1 MAGKPREGSPPLHDG
16 IGLAA
21 TITRD
26 FVQSDS
32 GVDFASEHTRDAVTE
47 RSEDR
52 PLRNAGLHFAGDH
65 SIIRLL
71 GVGGMGSVFEARA
84 PDGTIVALK
93 FIGDASPERLY
104 RFKREFRTLS
114 GIVHPNLVELY
125 ELLQVDSDEGLS
137 SVFFTME
144 RLQGDHFVVAARRD
158 YKPLQALDDPGL
170 ARLQHLLVGLASGLA
185 CIHGHGLVHRDVKP
199 SNVMVTEA
207 GRVVVLDLGLVREVR
222 TASLDSA
229 AIVGTPLYMAPE
241 QIINSESVG
250 PAADWYAVG
259 EILWE
264 SLTGTMRHEGPVHAI
279 LERKLTTDAVSP
291 ASLGLAVPPD
301 LERLCK
307 ELLSRDPAA
316 RPNAAAVLTR
326 LGRAD
331 LVAIEVVTRGLVGRA
346 SETQT
351 LRAVIVAA
359 RPGHPSFAAI
369 SGRSGYGKTTVIEH
383 VVELA
388 RRELGALVFTGHC
401 SERETIPFKALDT
414 ALDELAV
421 HLCNHPDDLTRA
433 NPHAQY
439 LAWAEATQRASSPPT
454 PVNTLHPGVAA
465 LARLFPVLRSVPQIR
480 ELDDTHLYN
489 ADPLQVRRQA
499 ADALA
504 DLLARIGAARPLV
517 LVLDNLQWADL
528 DSVQLL
534 EAVLLR
540 AQPPKLALLGS
551 YHEGADTTRPPLMRL
566 LASLRA
572 AEHMQMHTL
581 AIGPFSEAQ
590 ASALAAHHLGLAP
603 ADPLPQRIARE
614 AQGSPFFIGELARFA
629 RAHGGLA
636 DSVAS
641 LNLDEVIRLRLRAL
655 PPAARRLV
663 EILAIAGG
671 RLPRAVALKVVAATA
686 GAVDRGTL
694 ARLRAEHLLRADA
707 SEDDA
712 LETFHDRIRSTAAQ
726 QFIAEHASDDAGLR
740 DTHRAI
746 AEALLTLRS
755 DAGHVDNATLAHHF
769 RAANDFGRAT
779 YFTQLAAEEAAAQLA
794 FERAAE
800 LFAALLA
807 LGGLGPREATRVRI
821 QLAQSLANSGQLYA
835 AAKAYGEAVDTGEG
849 ASETERTEWLRRAAV
864 LLLQTGQHDEG
875 KATLERLLPRVG
887 LSMTHG
893 LASTITRL
901 LAQRARL
908 AFRRLELPRP
918 GATTRAL
925 DEAAAQRLDVCWTAN
940 RGLIYIDGITSALF
954 HARHLAMALDSGDP
968 VRTARA
974 IGLEAYL
981 RVVIN
986 GSPADAPSIAIL
998 DALDAAPAVQASP
1011 YARGMLC
1018 QFRAGVHQMLCRFAA
1033 TLSPYNQGIE
1043 ILRSQCTGEMHEV
1056 AQMQA
1061 HQAMSLLY
1069 LGRVND
1075 LREAAAQL
1083 VRACAARPN
1092 PYVEGFARGLL
1103 GNIVGLATDA
1113 VDEAAEHMAAYRR
1126 DAPKRFEVH
1135 YFNWS
1140 CQRAELERYR
1150 GDGEQAW
1157 ACHVEDSPAIE
1168 KLTFLRT
1175 PWVALEFQ
1183 RARACNALALAV
1195 RRADPREHLA
1205 IARKAAKLCLKQP
1218 LPMAEAYGRLALAG
1232 AAALEGNPE
1241 LAVAELRRT
1250 VAVYEQLGMAS
1261 YLAASRR
1268 RLAAL
1273 VGGDEGRELL
1283 RLADLWATREHVRR
1297 PDRYTDMMAPG
1308 FQPQT

>member
-1 MAGKPREGSPPLHDG
+1 MASKPREGSPSLHDG

-26 FVQSDS
+26 FVASES
-32 GVDFASEHTRDAVTE
+32 GFEFAAEHTRDAITE
-47 RSEDR
+47 RGDHR
-52 PLRNAGLHFAGDH
+52 PPRNHGLHFAGDH
-65 SIIRLL
+65 TILRLL
-71 GVGGMGSVFEARA
+71 GSGGMGSVFEARA

-93 FIGDASPERLY
+93 FIGEASPERLY
-104 RFKREFRTLS
+104 RFKREFRALS

-125 ELLQVDSDEGLS
+125 ELLQVEDQGGLS

-144 RLQGDHFVVAARRD
+144 RLLGEHFVAASRRGYD
-158 YKPLQALDDPGL
+158 YLQALDEPGV
-170 ARLQHLLVGLASGLA
+170 ARLRHHLVGLASGLA

-199 SNVMVTEA
+199 SNVMVTDA

-222 TASLDSA
+222 SASLDSA

-241 QIINSESVG
+241 QIVNSDAVG

-264 SLTGTMRHEGPVHAI
+264 SLTGTIRHDGPLHEV
-279 LERKLTTDAVSP
+279 LERKLATDARP
-291 ASLGLAVPPD
+291 ASSTGVAVPPELD
-301 LERLCK
+301 RLCS
-307 ELLSRDPAA
+307 ELLARDPAA
-316 RPNAAAVLTR
+316 RPTAAAVLTR

-346 SETQT
+346 SETAA
-351 LRAVIVAA
+351 LREVILAA
-359 RPGHPSFAAI
+359 RPGRPSVAAI
-369 SGRSGYGKTTVIEH
+369 SGRSGYGKTTVVEH
-383 VVELA
+383 VVDLV
-388 RRELGALVFTGHC
+388 RREHHALAFTGHC

-414 ALDELAV
+414 AIDELAV
-421 HLCNHPDDLTRA
+421 HLCNQPRDLA
-433 NPHAQY
+433 DP
-439 LAWAEATQRASSPPT
+439 LA
-454 PVNTLHPGVAA
+454 VIA
-465 LARLFPVLRSVPQIR
+465 LARLFPVLRSVPEIR
-480 ELDDTHLYN
+480 DLDH
-489 ADPLQVRRQA
+489 DPLLGVDPVQVRRHA

-504 DLLARIGAARPLV
+504 ELLASVAAARPLV

-540 AQPPKLALLGS
+540 PQPPPLALLCS
-551 YHEGADTTRPPLMRL
+551 YHDGADTTRPPLMRL

-572 AEHMQMHTL
+572 ADHVQMHAI
-581 AIGPFSEAQ
+581 AIGPFSESQ

-629 RAHGGLA
+629 RAHGGLT
-636 DSVAS
+636 DSVAT

-663 EILAIAGG
+663 EVLAIAGG
-671 RLPRAVALKVVAATA
+671 RLPRAVALKVVEATA

-694 ARLRAEHLLRADA
+694 ARLRAEHLIRADT
-707 SEDDA
+707 SQDDN
-712 LETFHDRIRSTAAQ
+712 LETFHDRIRSTAADH
-726 QFIAEHASDDAGLR
+726 FVAAHADDDAGLR
-740 DTHRAI
+740 DAHRAI
-746 AEALLTLRS
+746 AEALLVLRS
-755 DAGHVDNATLAHHF
+755 DGTSVDNATIAHHF
-769 RAANDFGRAT
+769 RAASDLHRAT
-779 YFTQLAAEEAAAQLA
+779 HFTQLAAEEAAAQLA

-807 LGGLGPREATRVRI
+807 LGGLGPREATRVRV
-821 QLAQSLANSGQLYA
+821 QLAESLANSGQLYA
-835 AAKAYGEAVDTGEG
+835 AAQAYREAVDAGEG
-849 ASETERTEWLRRAAV
+849 EPEVERTEWLRRAAV

-875 KATLERLLPRVG
+875 KATLDLLLPRVG
-887 LSMTHG
+887 LRMTHG
-893 LASTITRL
+893 LASTISRL

-908 AFRRLELPRP
+908 AFRRLELPRA
-918 GATTRAL
+918 ATTPAL
-925 DEAAAQRLDVCWTAN
+925 DPAAAQRLDVCWTAN
-940 RGLIYIDGITSALF
+940 RGLIYVDGITSALF
-954 HARHLAMALDSGDP
+954 HARHLHMALDSGDP
-968 VRTARA
+968 VRAARA
-974 IGLEAYL
+974 IGFEAYL
-981 RVVIN
+981 RVVMN
-986 GSPADAPSIAIL
+986 GSPADAASLALL
-998 DALDAAPAVQASP
+998 DTLEAAPAVQQSP

-1018 QFRAGVHQMLCRFAA
+1018 QYRAGIHQMLCRFSAA
-1033 TLSPYNQGIE
+1033 LAPYEHGIQ
-1043 ILRSQCTGEMHEV
+1043 ILRAQCTGELHEV

-1061 HQAMSLLY
+1061 HHAMSLLY
-1069 LGRVND
+1069 LGRVDD
-1075 LREAAAQL
+1075 LRDAAAEL

-1103 GNIVGLATDA
+1103 GNIVGLAADA

-1157 ACHVEDSPAIE
+1157 ALHCEDSPTIE
-1168 KLTFLRT
+1168 KLAFLRT
-1175 PWVALEFQ
+1175 PWVAVEFQ

-1195 RRADPREHLA
+1195 RRKDPREQLA
-1205 IARKAAKLCLKQP
+1205 VARKAAKQCLKQP

-1232 AAALEGNPE
+1232 AAALAGQHE
-1241 LAVAELRRT
+1241 LAVHELRRT
-1250 VAVYEQLGMAS
+1250 VAVFDQLEMAS

-1283 RLADLWATREHVRR
+1283 QRAEQWFTGEHVRR

-1308 FQPQT
+1308 FHPQT

>member
-1 MAGKPREGSPPLHDG
+1 MAGKPREGSPSLHDG

-26 FVQSDS
+26 FVASES
-32 GVDFASEHTRDAVTE
+32 GFEFGVEHTRDAVTE
-47 RSEDR
+47 RGEGV
-52 PLRNAGLHFAGDH
+52 PATHYGRNFAGLNFAGEH
-65 SIIRLL
+65 TILRLL
-71 GVGGMGSVFEARA
+71 GAGGMGSVFEARA
-84 PDGTIVALK
+84 SDGTLVALK

-125 ELLQVDSDEGLS
+125 ELLQVEGEDGLS
-137 SVFFTME
+137 NVFFTME
-144 RLQGDHFVVAARRD
+144 RLHGEHFVAAARRD
-158 YKPLQALDDPGL
+158 YDPLQALDQPGVQ
-170 ARLQHLLVGLASGLA
+170 RLQHYLVGLASGLA

-199 SNVMVTEA
+199 SNVMVTDA

-241 QIINSESVG
+241 QIINSDAVG

-264 SLTGTMRHEGPVHAI
+264 SLTGTVRHDGPLHEV
-279 LERKLTTDAVSP
+279 LERKLSVDAASP
-291 ASLGLAVPPD
+291 ASLGVAVPPD
-301 LERLCK
+301 LERLCC
-307 ELLSRDPAA
+307 ELLARDPTA

-351 LRAVIVAA
+351 LRAVIHAA
-359 RPGHPSFAAI
+359 RPGRPSFAAI
-369 SGRSGYGKTTVIEH
+369 SGRSGYGKTTVVEH

-388 RRELGALVFTGHC
+388 RREDGALVFTGHC
-401 SERETIPFKALDT
+401 SERESIPFKALDT

-421 HLCNHPDDLTRA
+421 YLCNNEQGFTDP
-433 NPHAQY
+433 
-439 LAWAEATQRASSPPT
+439 LA
-454 PVNTLHPGVAA
+454 VAA

-480 ELDDTHLYN
+480 DLDDNHLHG
-489 ADPLQVRRQA
+489 ADPVQVRRQA

-504 DLLARIGAARPLV
+504 DLLAGVAAERPLV

-540 AQPPKLALLGS
+540 PQPPTLALLGS
-551 YHEGADTTRPPLMRL
+551 FHDGADTTRPPLMRL

-629 RAHGGLA
+629 RAHGGLT
-636 DSVAS
+636 DSVAT

-655 PPAARRLV
+655 PAAARRLV

-671 RLPRAVALKVVAATA
+671 RLPRAVALKVVEATA

-694 ARLRAEHLLRADA
+694 ARLRAEHLIRADA
-707 SEDDA
+707 SQDDA
-712 LETFHDRIRSTAAQ
+712 LETFHDRIRSTAAH
-726 QFIAEHASDDAGLR
+726 QFAEDHSVDGAGLR
-740 DTHRAI
+740 DAHRAI
-746 AEALLTLRS
+746 AEALLVHRS
-755 DAGHVDNATLAHHF
+755 GSGTADKATLAHHF
-769 RAANDFGRAT
+769 RAARDTARAT
-779 YFTQLAAEEAAAQLA
+779 HFTQLAAEEAAGQFA

-800 LFAALLA
+800 LFAALLE
-807 LGGLGPREATRVRI
+807 LGGLGPREATRARI
-821 QLAQSLANSGQLYA
+821 QLAESLANSGQLYA
-835 AAKAYGEAVDTGEG
+835 AAQAYREAVDTGEG
-849 ASETERTEWLRRAAV
+849 ATEAERTEWLRRAAV

-875 KATLERLLPRVG
+875 KATLDRLLPRVG
-887 LSMTHG
+887 LTMTHG
-893 LASTITRL
+893 LASTIARL

-908 AFRRLELPRP
+908 AFRRLELPP
-918 GATTRAL
+918 ADATTSL
-925 DEAAAQRLDVCWTAN
+925 DEPTAQRLDVCWTAN
-940 RGLIYIDGITSALF
+940 RGLIYVDGVTSALF
-954 HARHLAMALDSGDP
+954 HARHLHMALDSGDP
-968 VRTARA
+968 VRAARA
-974 IGLEAYL
+974 IGFEAYL
-981 RVVIN
+981 RVVMN
-986 GSPADAPSIAIL
+986 GSPAAPASF
-998 DALDAAPAVQASP
+998 ALLGTLEAAPAVQQSP

-1018 QFRAGVHQMLCRFAA
+1018 QYRAGAHQMLCNFSAA
-1033 TLSPYNQGIE
+1033 LPPYEQGIE

-1061 HQAMSLLY
+1061 HHAMSLLY
-1069 LGRVND
+1069 LGRVD
-1075 LREAAAQL
+1075 ALREAAAAL

-1103 GNIVGLATDA
+1103 GNIVGLAADA

-1135 YFNWS
+1135 YFNWT

-1157 ACHVEDSPAIE
+1157 ALHQEDSPTIE
-1168 KLTFLRT
+1168 KLAFLRT
-1175 PWVALEFQ
+1175 PWVMVEFQ

-1195 RRADPREHLA
+1195 RRKDPREQLA
-1205 IARKAAKLCLKQP
+1205 VARKAAKKCLAQP

-1232 AAALEGNPE
+1232 AFALEGRPE
-1241 LAVAELRRT
+1241 PAIAELRRT
-1250 VAVYEQLGMAS
+1250 IEVFAQFEMAS

-1283 RLADLWATREHVRR
+1283 RQAEQWTTGEHVRR

>member
-1 MAGKPREGSPPLHDG
+1 MAGKPREGSPSLHDG

-26 FVQSDS
+26 FVASES
-32 GVDFASEHTRDAVTE
+32 GFEFAAEHTRDAITE
-47 RSEDR
+47 RGEGVPAR
-52 PLRNAGLHFAGDH
+52 HPGNNFGLHSAGDH
-65 SIIRLL
+65 TILRLL

-84 PDGTIVALK
+84 PDGTVVALK
-93 FIGDASPERLY
+93 FIGEASPERLY

-125 ELLQVDSDEGLS
+125 ELLQVEDESGLR

-144 RLQGDHFVVAARRD
+144 RLRGEHFVAAARHD
-158 YKPLQALDDPGL
+158 YEPLQPLAPPGL
-170 ARLQHLLVGLASGLA
+170 HRLQHLLVGLASGLA

-199 SNVMVTEA
+199 SNVMVTEG

-222 TASLDSA
+222 TASLDST

-241 QIINSESVG
+241 QIINSDSVG

-264 SLTGTMRHEGPVHAI
+264 SLTGSMRHDGPLHEV
-279 LERKLTTDAVSP
+279 LERKLATDALPPSSTGV
-291 ASLGLAVPPD
+291 AVPPD
-301 LERLCK
+301 LERLCS

-346 SETQT
+346 SETQA
-351 LRAVIVAA
+351 LRAVILAA
-359 RPGHPSFAAI
+359 RPGRPSFAAI

-383 VVELA
+383 VADLA
-388 RRELGALVFTGHC
+388 RREHDALVFTGHC

-421 HLCNHPDDLTRA
+421 HLCNHPREL
-433 NPHAQY
+433 P
-439 LAWAEATQRASSPPT
+439 ASI
-454 PVNTLHPGVAA
+454 AA
-465 LARLFPVLRSVPQIR
+465 LARLFPVLRSVPQVR
-480 ELDDTHLYN
+480 EQDDAHLHDV
-489 ADPLQVRRQA
+489 DPVQVRRQA

-504 DLLARIGAARPLV
+504 ELLAAIARERPLV

-540 AQPPKLALLGS
+540 PHAPSLALLCS
-551 YHEGADTTRPPLMRL
+551 YHDGADTTRPPLMRL

-572 AEHMQMHTL
+572 ADHMQMHTL
-581 AIGPFSEAQ
+581 AIGPFSESQ

-629 RAHGGLA
+629 RARGGLT
-636 DSVAS
+636 DSIAT
-641 LNLDEVIRLRLRAL
+641 LNLDEVIDLRLRAL

-694 ARLRAEHLLRADA
+694 ARLRAEHLIRADA
-707 SEDDA
+707 SQDDA
-712 LETFHDRIRSTAAQ
+712 LETFHDRIRSTAAHH
-726 QFIAEHASDDAGLR
+726 FIAAHTSDPTGLQSA
-740 DTHRAI
+740 HLAI

-755 DAGHVDNATLAHHF
+755 DAARGVLDRSGSTHATHADATTVDNATIAHHF
-769 RAANDFGRAT
+769 RAAADIPRAAH
-779 YFTQLAAEEAAAQLA
+779 FTLLAAEDATRQFA

-800 LFAALLA
+800 LFAALLE
-807 LGGLGPREATRVRI
+807 LDHLGPREATRVRV
-821 QLAQSLANSGQLYA
+821 QLAESLANSGQLYA
-835 AAKAYGEAVDTGEG
+835 AAQAYREAVDTGEG
-849 ASETERTEWLRRAAV
+849 ASEAERTEWLRRAAV

-875 KATLERLLPRVG
+875 KATLGRLLPRVG
-887 LSMTHG
+887 LTMTHG
-893 LASTITRL
+893 LASTIARL

-908 AFRRLELPRP
+908 AFRRLELPP
-918 GATTRAL
+918 ASAAPL

-940 RGLIYIDGITSALF
+940 RGLIYVDGITSALF
-954 HARHLAMALDSGDP
+954 HARHLHMALDSGDP
-968 VRTARA
+968 VRAARA
-974 IGLEAYL
+974 IGFEAYL
-981 RVVIN
+981 RIVMN
-986 GSPADAPSIAIL
+986 GTPADVPSFALL
-998 DALDAAPAVQASP
+998 DALDAAPAVQQSP
-1011 YARGMLC
+1011 YARGMLL
-1018 QFRAGVHQMLCRFAA
+1018 QFRAGAHQMLCRFAA
-1033 TLSPYNQGIE
+1033 VLPHYEAGIE
-1043 ILRSQCTGEMHEV
+1043 ILRSQCTGELHEV

-1061 HQAMSLLY
+1061 HHAMALLY
-1069 LGRVND
+1069 LGRVD
-1075 LREAAAQL
+1075 ALRDAAAEL
-1083 VRACAARPN
+1083 VRACAVRPN

-1157 ACHVEDSPAIE
+1157 ALHQEDTPTIE
-1168 KLTFLRT
+1168 KMAFLRT
-1175 PWVALEFQ
+1175 PWVAVEFQ

-1195 RRADPREHLA
+1195 RRKDPREQLA
-1205 IARKAAKLCLKQP
+1205 VARKAAKQCLAQP

-1232 AAALEGNPE
+1232 AAALAGDHA
-1241 LAVAELRRT
+1241 LAVRELRRT
-1250 VAVYEQLGMAS
+1250 VAVFESLEMAS

-1283 RLADLWATREHVRR
+1283 RQAELWTTAEHVRR